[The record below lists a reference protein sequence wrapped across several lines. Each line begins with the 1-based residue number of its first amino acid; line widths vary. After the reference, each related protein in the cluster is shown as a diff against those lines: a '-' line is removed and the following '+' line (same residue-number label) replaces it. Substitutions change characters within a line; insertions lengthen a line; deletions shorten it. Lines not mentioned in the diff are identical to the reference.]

1 MELFFLISLFA
12 AILFLIIIG
21 PLVILIVRSA
31 RIRNFCVSHDIS
43 FMLFSFIVIHS
54 TIIFCILFS
63 SVLVLLFNIDQL
75 V

>member
-1 MELFFLISLFA
+1 
-12 AILFLIIIG
+12 
-21 PLVILIVRSA
+21 LIVRSA